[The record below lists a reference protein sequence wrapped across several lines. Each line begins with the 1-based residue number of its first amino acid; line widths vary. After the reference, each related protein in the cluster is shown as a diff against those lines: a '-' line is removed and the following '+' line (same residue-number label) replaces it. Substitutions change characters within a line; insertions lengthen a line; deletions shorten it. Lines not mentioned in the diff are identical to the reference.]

1 MNCRVIGLVRASPLA
16 YVQYI
21 LTVLRTPLGVA
32 SMGHSQAP
40 KHHRVHSSRQTKQP
54 HALATP
60 CCAGV
65 YALLHRRQR
74 DDLEH
79 LDI

>member
-1 MNCRVIGLVRASPLA
+1 MIIGLVRASPMS
-16 YVQYI
+16 YIQYYG
-21 LTVLRTPLGVA
+21 PLWVSR

-40 KHHRVHSSRQTKQP
+40 KHHQVHSSSQTKQP

-60 CCAGV
+60 CRAGV
-65 YALLHRRQR
+65 YALPHRRQR